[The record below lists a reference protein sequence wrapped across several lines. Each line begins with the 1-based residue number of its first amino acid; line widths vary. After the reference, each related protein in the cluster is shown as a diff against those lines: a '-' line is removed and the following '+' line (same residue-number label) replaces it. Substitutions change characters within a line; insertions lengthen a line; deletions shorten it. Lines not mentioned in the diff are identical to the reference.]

1 MKVIERLAAGADDAF
16 PDAEGGAAE
25 LQPVTRS
32 ARAVVAAVA
41 TRNRRALRISAMVFP
56 SLFSAQGAVLRSGH
70 SPGTYGDQLA
80 GLRGVLAV
88 MVRSLCTLRSCRAR
102 LSHSKMLGPTCLLYT
117 SDAADDLTR
126 VDLGGCRI
134 IKK

>member
-41 TRNRRALRISAMVFP
+41 TRNRRALRRSAIVFP
-56 SLFSAQGAVLRSGH
+56 SLFSAQGAVLRSEP

-88 MVRSLCTLRSCRAR
+88 IVLSLIHISEPTR
-102 LSHSKMLGPTCLLYT
+102 LGMISYAVFCL
-117 SDAADDLTR
+117 
-126 VDLGGCRI
+126 
-134 IKK
+134 KKKKKR